1 MKWKRLTRRRT
12 GGVDLEPGDT
22 VLAFDVGFGHLAECM
37 VRFTPETN
45 PPFELLEWN
54 LIDLDAKKTADAV
67 AAFVAL
73 ALGRRGYWPQV
84 SHVVIEQQDK
94 VNTKMVAMSHA
105 IQATIAALGGPR
117 AVFASSRAKFSV
129 FATMV
134 GLDAVHPYPTS
145 ASASQRKTIRKNN
158 SIRIC
163 KEMLKDMD
171 DTPIEFMEKLVRGVK
186 KKDDLADAFVYASAF
201 IFKHAPIDG
210 QSSQPVP
217 RFTFTPV
224 TVATTA
230 DDTAQFI
237 PKSLP
242 FSSSSAKSSNSLSVL
257 EFGLDDDEDDEDEDV
272 DPVGPG
278 P

>member
-1 MKWKRLTRRRT
+1 M
-12 GGVDLEPGDT
+12 
-22 VLAFDVGFGHLAECM
+22 LAFDVGFGHLAECM
-37 VRFTPETN
+37 LRFTPETN

-54 LIDLDAKKTADAV
+54 LINLDAKKTADAV

-73 ALGRRGYWPQV
+73 ALGRRGYWPNV
-84 SHVVIEQQDK
+84 CHVVIEQQDK

-129 FATMV
+129 FATMT
-134 GLDAVHPYPTS
+134 GLDAVHPYPAS

-201 IFKHAPIDG
+201 IFKHEPIAG
-210 QSSQPVP
+210 QS
-217 RFTFTPV
+217 
-224 TVATTA
+224 
-230 DDTAQFI
+230 QFI

-242 FSSSSAKSSNSLSVL
+242 CSSSSAKASNSASRLLSVL
-257 EFGLDDDEDDEDEDV
+257 EFGLDDEEEEEDV
-272 DPVGPG
+272 RVDEPVGAG